1 MLLEWPSGVYW
12 NPQVRARLFK
22 INLLTH
28 GELPTP
34 ASCWTRFMIAND
46 TYEFSAC
53 FVQSFLKETGIS
65 EAERHSVLQTAGISP
80 GILEGAMSTAADP
93 TVSKE
98 QFAVLFKH
106 LTYQLED
113 ELPGLLSK
121 PLRCGAMKYAALS
134 VITAPTL
141 AVALRRLARY
151 LNLVIPDFEVS
162 FEPGDTSSAI
172 VFTEAETANALKT
185 MAFALMFKMLHGLA
199 SWLVEHYLPVESA
212 NFSFCPP
219 AYANDL
225 RQLFPGQVCF
235 GAERSELIISSRLLE
250 LAVLR
255 SPMDLRGF
263 LDRQPQEWLSTS
275 FPHQTHAQRVREYLA
290 QANLAVISVEDT
302 CQHLGISSRSLNRRL
317 KEENTS
323 FQQVKDGLR
332 FDFAVARL
340 TQTDAPLA
348 KIAEELGFSD
358 ASSFNRAFRTWTG
371 VAPGAYR
378 LHRCRSHTYLA
389 VSTGI
394 QGSAPVEGRVQR
406 R

>member
-1 MLLEWPSGVYW
+1 MTVNHS
-12 NPQVRARLFK
+12 
-22 INLLTH
+22 
-28 GELPTP
+28 
-34 ASCWTRFMIAND
+34 
-46 TYEFSAC
+46 YEFSAC

-65 EAERHSVLQTAGISP
+65 EAERHSVLQAAGISP
-80 GILEGAMSTAADP
+80 GIFDGTMSIASDP
-93 TVSKE
+93 MVSEE

-172 VFTEAETANALKT
+172 VFTETETAGTLKS

-199 SWLVEHYLPVESA
+199 SWLVEHYLPVERV
-212 NFSFCPP
+212 NFSFRPP

-225 RQLFPGQVCF
+225 RQLFPGEVCF
-235 GAERSELIISSRLLE
+235 GAEQSELIISSRLLE

-275 FPHQTHAQRVREYLA
+275 FPHQTQAQRVREYLA
-290 QANLAVISVEDT
+290 QADLAVISVEDT
-302 CQHLGISSRSLNRRL
+302 CQHLGISKRSLSRRL

-371 VAPGAYR
+371 VAPGSYR
-378 LHRCRSHTYLA
+378 QHRRRSRTCPAMPTGTQEA
-389 VSTGI
+389 V
-394 QGSAPVEGRVQR
+394 PVEERV
-406 R
+406 

>member
-1 MLLEWPSGVYW
+1 MVT
-12 NPQVRARLFK
+12 NHA
-22 INLLTH
+22 
-28 GELPTP
+28 
-34 ASCWTRFMIAND
+34 
-46 TYEFSAC
+46 YEFSAC

-65 EAERHSVLQTAGISP
+65 EAERHSALQAAGISP
-80 GILEGAMSTAADP
+80 DILEGTMSTAADL
-93 TVSKE
+93 TVSEE
-98 QFAVLFKH
+98 QFAALFKH

-151 LNLVIPDFEVS
+151 LNLVIHDFEVS

-172 VFTEAETANALKT
+172 VFTGTETAGALKT
-185 MAFALMFKMLHGLA
+185 MAFALMLKMLHGLA
-199 SWLVEHYLPVESA
+199 SWLVEHHLPVERA

-225 RQLFPGQVCF
+225 RQLFSGPVCF

-275 FPHQTHAQRVREYLA
+275 LLPQTHARRVRQYLA
-290 QANLAVISVEDT
+290 QTDLAVISVEDT
-302 CQHLGISSRSLNRRL
+302 CRHLGISSRNLSRRL

-340 TQTDAPLA
+340 TQTDAPLTE
-348 KIAEELGFSD
+348 IAQELGFSD
-358 ASSFNRAFRTWTG
+358 ASSFNRAFRIWSG
-371 VAPGAYR
+371 VAPGSYR
-378 LHRCRSHTYLA
+378 QHRRASRTYRDT
-389 VSTGI
+389 STGV
-394 QGSAPVEGRVQR
+394 QGVVPIEGRT
-406 R
+406 